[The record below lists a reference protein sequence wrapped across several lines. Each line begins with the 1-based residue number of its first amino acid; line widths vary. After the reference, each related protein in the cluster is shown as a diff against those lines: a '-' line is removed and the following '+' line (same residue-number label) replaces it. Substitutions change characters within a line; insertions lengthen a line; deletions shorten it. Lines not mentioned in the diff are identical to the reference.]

1 MPWEVGKIHIQ
12 IGEVRTLDVDNW
24 QIIPD
29 DRQQQVEIIGGVAV
43 QDFGHIESGDKI
55 SCNVTVRVGG
65 WQEICRYWNSRQLVQ
80 ITDEGGT
87 VWSNMRVVVKSYQY
101 VSRFPKAVKAT
112 LEFWRL

>member
-1 MPWEVGKIHIQ
+1 MPWEVGTIHIQ

-43 QDFGHIESGDKI
+43 QDFGHVEAGDKV
-55 SCNVTVRVGG
+55 SCNVTVTGEG
-65 WQEICRYWNSRQLVQ
+65 WREICRYWNSRQLVAVK
-80 ITDEGGT
+80 DEGGN
-87 VWSNMRVVVKSYQY
+87 VWPSMRVIVKSYQY
-101 VSRFPKAVKAT
+101 VPRFSKAIKAT